1 MAQKA
6 IREYDAKSILARHW
20 DTYFPKFNYPYQTIL
35 VETGEQ
41 LKKSAETT
49 HPWLKE
55 KPLVAKPD
63 MLFGKRGKNGL
74 VLFKINRPG
83 DVTLEDAIKWI
94 DEKRATK
101 QKVYFSFDGDTPT
114 GEPSEDYLTH
124 FIVEPFT
131 PHTQEQ
137 EYYISATVVGD
148 DDVLYMSAE
157 GGMEVEE
164 NWDKVVEVRFKITD
178 SEEEIAKRIRENI
191 PTDVKEEDKENFAE
205 FAIGFFQAYR
215 ELNFAYL
222 EINPFVMQGEKI
234 ELLDMVAKL
243 DDTAGFMMVDHWGK
257 IEFPMPFGME
267 AKSKEE
273 QAIEEADSKTG
284 ASLKLTVLKP
294 EARIWTMVAG
304 GGASVVY
311 ADTIADFAGIDD
323 LANYGEYSGGP
334 TTGET
339 RFYAETILDL
349 MTREKDAQGRDKI
362 LIIGGAIA
370 NFTDVAKTFTGIIQ
384 AFEQYADKMKDVGVK
399 IYVRRGGPN
408 YEKGLKDIKEAAE
421 RLGLPI
427 DVHGPDTHI
436 TDIVRMAL
444 EEDKA

>member
-6 IREYDAKSILARHW
+6 IREYDAKSILAKHW
-20 DTYFPKFNYPYQTIL
+20 DKYFPDFTYSYETVL
-35 VETGEQ
+35 VQNGSE
-41 LKKSAETT
+41 LKEAAKT
-49 HPWLKE
+49 HAWLNE

-74 VLFKINRPG
+74 VLFKDAKPG
-83 DVTLEDAIKWI
+83 DVSLEKAASWI
-94 DEKRATK
+94 DEKSSSK
-101 QKVYFSFDGDTPT
+101 QEVYFSFDGDTPT
-114 GEPSEDYLTH
+114 GEPSVDMLTH

-131 PHTQEQ
+131 PHDQSE
-137 EYYISATVVGD
+137 EYYISATCVGD
-148 DDVLYMSAE
+148 DDMLYMSAE

-164 NWDKVVEVRFKITD
+164 CWDEKVTEVAFKITD
-178 SEEEIAKRIRENI
+178 TEEQIASKIKANI
-191 PTDVKEEDKENFAE
+191 PEDVKAEDKENFAK
-205 FAIGFFQAYR
+205 FAIGFFKAYR

-222 EINPFVMQGEKI
+222 EINPFVLQGNKV

-243 DDTAGFMMVDHWGK
+243 DDTAGFMMVDEWGDV
-257 IEFPMPFGME
+257 EYPTSFGME
-267 AKSKEE
+267 EKSPEVL
-273 QAIEEADSKTG
+273 AVEEADAKTG
-284 ASLKLTVLKP
+284 ASLKLTLLKP

-311 ADTIADFAGIDD
+311 ADTIADMAGIED

-339 RFYAETILDL
+339 KFYAETLFDL
-349 MTREKDAQGRDKI
+349 MTREPDPSGRGKV

-384 AFEQYADKMKDVGVK
+384 AFEEYQDKLKAVDTK

-408 YEKGLKDIKEAAE
+408 YEKGLKDIKEAAD
-421 RLGLPI
+421 RMGLYI
-427 DVHGPDTHI
+427 EVYGPETHV

-444 EEDKA
+444 EGGK

>member
-20 DTYFPKFNYPYQTIL
+20 DKYFPDFTYSFESVL
-35 VETGEQ
+35 VRNGQE
-41 LKKSAETT
+41 LKEAAKEKA
-49 HPWLKE
+49 WLNE

-74 VLFKINRPG
+74 VLFKDKKPG
-83 DVTLEDAIKWI
+83 DVSLDKAASWI
-94 DEKRATK
+94 DEKSSSK
-101 QKVYFSFDGDTPT
+101 QSVYFSFDGDTPT
-114 GEPSEDYLTH
+114 GEPKVDMLTH

-131 PHTQEQ
+131 PHEQ
-137 EYYISATVVGD
+137 SEEYYISATCVGD

-164 NWDKVVEVRFKITD
+164 GWDEKVTEVAFSITAT
-178 SEEEIAKRIRENI
+178 EEEIAQKIKENV
-191 PTDVKEEDKENFAE
+191 PEDVKEEDKENFAK
-205 FAIGFFQAYR
+205 FAIGFFKAYR

-222 EINPFVMQGEKI
+222 EINPFVMQGNKI

-243 DDTAGFMMVDHWGK
+243 DDTAGFLMRDEWGDV
-257 IEFPMPFGME
+257 EYPTAFGME
-267 AKSKEE
+267 AKSPEVE
-273 QAIEEADSKTG
+273 AIEEADSKTG
-284 ASLKLTVLKP
+284 ASLKLTLLKP

-311 ADTIADFAGIDD
+311 ADTIADMAGIED

-339 RFYAETILDL
+339 KFYAETILDL
-349 MTREKDAQGRDKI
+349 MTRQKDPKGRDKI

-384 AFEQYADKMKDVGVK
+384 AFENYADKMKEVGVK

-408 YEKGLKDIKEAAE
+408 YEKGLKDIKEAAD
-421 RLGLPI
+421 RLGLDI
-427 DVHGPDTHI
+427 DVHGPDTHV

-444 EEDKA
+444 EGDK

>member
-6 IREYDAKSILARHW
+6 IREYDAKSILAKHW
-20 DTYFPKFNYPYQTIL
+20 DKYFPHFTYAY
-35 VETGEQ
+35 ETVMVQNGSE
-41 LKKSAETT
+41 LTEAAKANT
-49 HPWLKE
+49 WLNE
-55 KPLVAKPD
+55 KALVAKPD
-63 MLFGKRGKNGL
+63 MLFGKRGKNDL
-74 VLFKINRPG
+74 VLFRDAKPG
-83 DVTLEDAIKWI
+83 DVSLAKAVSWI
-94 DEKRATK
+94 DEKSSTE
-101 QKVYFSFDGDTPT
+101 QSVHFSFDGDRPT
-114 GEPSEDYLTH
+114 GEASVDMLTH

-131 PHTQEQ
+131 PHAQEE

-148 DDVLYMSAE
+148 DDMLYMSAE

-164 NWDKVVEVRFKITD
+164 GWEEKVTEVAFKITD
-178 SEEEIAKRIRENI
+178 SEEVIAERIRANV
-191 PTDVKEEDKENFAE
+191 PADVADADKEAFAE
-205 FAIGFFQAYR
+205 FAIGFFKAYR

-222 EINPFVMQGEKI
+222 EINPFVMQGNKI

-243 DDTAGFMMVDHWGK
+243 DDTAGFMMVEEWGDVAY
-257 IEFPMPFGME
+257 PTAFGME
-267 AKSKEE
+267 AKSPEVE
-273 QAIEEADSKTG
+273 AIEEADAKTG
-284 ASLKLTVLKP
+284 ASLKLTLLKP

-339 RFYAETILDL
+339 KFYAETLFDL

-384 AFEQYADKMKDVGVK
+384 AFEEYQDKMKEIGIK

-408 YEKGLKDIKEAAE
+408 YEKGLKDIKEAAD
-421 RLGLPI
+421 RMGLYI
-427 DVHGPDTHI
+427 EVYGPETHV

-444 EEDKA
+444 EA

>member
-20 DTYFPKFNYPYQTIL
+20 DKYFPDFTYAY
-35 VETGEQ
+35 ETVMVQNGSE
-41 LKKSAETT
+41 LTEAAKT
-49 HPWLKE
+49 HKWLNE
-55 KPLVAKPD
+55 KTLVAKPD

-74 VLFKINRPG
+74 VLFKDAKPG
-83 DVTLEDAIKWI
+83 DVSLAKATSWI
-94 DEKRATK
+94 NEKGGEK
-101 QKVYFSFDGDTPT
+101 QEVFFDFDGDTPK
-114 GEPSEDYLTH
+114 GEPSVDMLTH
-124 FIVEPFT
+124 FLVEPFM
-131 PHTQEQ
+131 PHTQEE

-148 DDVLYMSAE
+148 MDMLYMSAE

-164 NWDKVVEVRFKITD
+164 GWDEKVTEVAFAITD
-178 SEEEIAKRIRENI
+178 TEEQISNKIKAHI
-191 PTDVKEEDKENFAE
+191 PADVAEKDKAAYAE
-205 FAIGFFQAYR
+205 FAIGFFKAYR

-222 EINPFVMQGEKI
+222 EINPFVMQGNKI

-243 DDTAGFMMVDHWGK
+243 DDTAGFMMVEEWGDV
-257 IEFPMPFGME
+257 EYPTAFGME
-267 AKSKEE
+267 AKSPEVE
-273 QAIEEADSKTG
+273 AIEEADAKTG
-284 ASLKLTVLKP
+284 ASLKLTLLKP

-311 ADTIADFAGIDD
+311 ADTIADMAGIDD

-339 RFYAETILDL
+339 KFYAETLLDL
-349 MTREKDAQGRDKI
+349 MTREKDPSGRGKVM
-362 LIIGGAIA
+362 IIGGAIA

-384 AFEQYADKMKDVGVK
+384 AFEVYADKMKEIDLK

-408 YEKGLKDIKEAAE
+408 YEKGLKDIKEAAD
-421 RLGLPI
+421 RLGLYI
-427 DVHGPDTHI
+427 EVYGPETHV

-444 EEDKA
+444 EK

>member
-6 IREYDAKSILARHW
+6 IREYDAKSILAKHW
-20 DTYFPKFNYPYQTIL
+20 DKYFPDFTYAYETVL
-35 VETGEQ
+35 VKNGPELREAAIDNQ
-41 LKKSAETT
+41 
-49 HPWLKE
+49 WLNDKT
-55 KPLVAKPD
+55 LVAKPD

-74 VLFKINRPG
+74 VLFKDQKPG
-83 DVTLEDAIKWI
+83 DVSLVKAADWI
-94 DEKRATK
+94 DSKCHDK
-101 QKVYFSFDGDTPT
+101 QEVYFSFDGDTPT
-114 GEPSEDYLTH
+114 GTPSVDMLTH
-124 FIVEPFT
+124 FVVEPFT
-131 PHTQEQ
+131 PHSQEE
-137 EYYISATVVGD
+137 EYYISATCVGD

-164 NWDKVVEVRFKITD
+164 GWEEKVTEVAFPITAT
-178 SEEEIAKRIRENI
+178 EEEIAEKIKKNVPKDI
-191 PTDVKEEDKENFAE
+191 AKKDKAAFAE
-205 FAIGFFQAYR
+205 FAIGFFRAYR

-222 EINPFVMQGEKI
+222 EINPFVMQGNKI

-243 DDTAGFMMVDHWGK
+243 DDTAGFMMTEEWGDV
-257 IEFPMPFGME
+257 EYPTAFGME
-267 AKSKEE
+267 EKSPEVL
-273 QAIEEADSKTG
+273 AIEDADAKTG
-284 ASLKLTVLKP
+284 ASLKLTLLKP

-311 ADTIADFAGIDD
+311 ADTIADMAGIED

-339 RFYAETILDL
+339 KFYAETLLDL
-349 MTREKDAQGRDKI
+349 MTREKDAQGREKV

-384 AFEQYADKMKDVGVK
+384 AFEEYQDRMKEVGMK

-408 YEKGLKDIKEAAE
+408 YEKGLKDIKEAAD
-421 RLGLPI
+421 RMGLWI
-427 DVHGPDTHI
+427 DVHGPDTHV

-444 EEDKA
+444 EK

>member
-6 IREYDAKSILARHW
+6 IREYDAKSILAKHW
-20 DTYFPKFNYPYQTIL
+20 KKYFPDFTYAYETVL
-35 VETGEQ
+35 VTSG
-41 LKKSAETT
+41 AELLEAAKEK
-49 HPWLKE
+49 PWLKE
-55 KPLVAKPD
+55 KPLVVKPD

-74 VLFKINRPG
+74 VLFKDQKPG
-83 DVTLEDAIKWI
+83 DVTLEKAAAWI
-94 DEKRATK
+94 DEKAK
-101 QKVYFSFDGDTPT
+101 EDVSVYFSFDGDTPT
-114 GEPSEDYLTH
+114 EEPKVDRLTH

-131 PHTQEQ
+131 PHDQSE

-148 DDVLYMSAE
+148 EDVLYLSAE

-164 NWDKVVEVRFKITD
+164 GWDEKVTELAFPITAT
-178 SEEEIAKRIRENI
+178 EEEIAEKIKANV
-191 PTDVKEEDKENFAE
+191 PADVKPEDKENFAK
-205 FAIGFFQAYR
+205 FAIGFFKAYR

-222 EINPFVMQGEKI
+222 EINPFVMQGSKI

-243 DDTAGFMMVDHWGK
+243 DDTAGFMMTEEWGD
-257 IEFPMPFGME
+257 IEYPTAFGME
-267 AKSKEE
+267 AKSPEVE
-273 QAIEEADSKTG
+273 AIEEADAKTG
-284 ASLKLTVLKP
+284 ASLKLTLLKP

-311 ADTIADFAGIDD
+311 ADTIADFAGIED

-339 RFYAETILDL
+339 KFYAETLLDL
-349 MTREKDAQGRDKI
+349 MTREKDPQGRDKI

-384 AFEQYADKMKDVGVK
+384 AFEKYADKMKDVGIK

-408 YEKGLKDIKEAAE
+408 YEKGLKDIKEAAD
-421 RLGLPI
+421 RLGLNI
-427 DVHGPDTHI
+427 EVYGPETHV

-444 EEDKA
+444 EEK

>member
-1 MAQKA
+1 MAQKS
-6 IREYDAKSILARHW
+6 IREFDAKTILARHW
-20 DTYFPKFNYPYQTIL
+20 EKYFPKFSYAYETVL
-35 VETGEQ
+35 VESGDE
-41 LKKSAETT
+41 LKRVAEEKS
-49 HPWLKE
+49 WLKE

-74 VLFKINRPG
+74 VLFKDQKPG
-83 DVTLEDAIKWI
+83 DVTLEKAASWI
-94 DEKRATK
+94 DEKRDGK
-101 QKVYFSFDGDTPT
+101 QKVYFSFDGDKPV
-114 GEPSEDYLTH
+114 GEPKEDYLTH

-131 PHTQEQ
+131 PHSQEE

-148 DDVLYMSAE
+148 NDVLYMSAE

-164 NWDKVVEVRFKITD
+164 GWDEKVTEITFAITET
-178 SEEEIAKRIRENI
+178 EEEIEAKIRANI
-191 PTDVKEEDKENFAE
+191 PADVAEKDKENFAE
-205 FAIGFFQAYR
+205 FAIGFFKAYR

-222 EINPFVMQGEKI
+222 EINPFVMQGTKI

-243 DDTAGFMMVDHWGK
+243 DDTAGFMMVDEWGD
-257 IEFPMPFGME
+257 ITYPTPFGME
-267 AKSKEE
+267 EKSPEVK
-273 QAIEEADSKTG
+273 AIEEADAKSG
-284 ASLKLTVLKP
+284 ASLKLTILNPKG
-294 EARIWTMVAG
+294 RIWTMVAG

-311 ADTIADFAGIDD
+311 ADTIADFAIANGGSIDD

-339 RFYAETILDL
+339 KFYADTVIDL
-349 MTREKDAQGRDKI
+349 MTRYDDPRGKI

-384 AFEQYADKMKDVGVK
+384 SFEENAEKLKAHNVK

-408 YEKGLKDIKEAAE
+408 YEKGLKDIKEAAD
-421 RLGLPI
+421 RLGLYI
-427 DVHGPDTHI
+427 EVYGPETHV

-444 EEDKA
+444 EG

>member
-6 IREYDAKSILARHW
+6 IREFDAKSILAKHW
-20 DTYFPKFNYPYQTIL
+20 DKYFPNFTYAY
-35 VETGEQ
+35 ETVMVQNGTE
-41 LKKSAETT
+41 LNKTAKEKK
-49 HPWLKE
+49 WLKD
-55 KPLVAKPD
+55 KALVAKPD

-74 VLFKINRPG
+74 VLFRDSKPG
-83 DVTLEDAIKWI
+83 DVSLAKAASWI
-94 DEKRATK
+94 DEKSSSK
-101 QKVYFSFDGDTPT
+101 QSVHFSFHGETPS
-114 GEPSEDYLTH
+114 GEAKVDMLTH

-131 PHTQEQ
+131 PHSQEE
-137 EYYISATVVGD
+137 EYYISATCVGD

-164 NWDKVVEVRFKITD
+164 NWDKVIEVAFPITATEDEISEKIR
-178 SEEEIAKRIRENI
+178 KNI
-191 PTDVKEEDKENFAE
+191 PKDVAAKDKDAFAE
-205 FAIGFFQAYR
+205 FAIGFFRAYR

-222 EINPFVMQGEKI
+222 EINPFVLQGKKV

-243 DDTAGFMMVDHWGK
+243 DDTAGFMMREQWGDV
-257 IEFPMPFGME
+257 EYPTSFGME
-267 AKSKEE
+267 EKSPEVL
-273 QAIEEADSKTG
+273 AIEDADSKSG
-284 ASLKLTVLKP
+284 ASLKLTILKP

-311 ADTIADFAGIDD
+311 ADTIADLAGIED

-334 TTGET
+334 TTSET
-339 RFYAETILDL
+339 KFYAETILDL
-349 MTREKDAQGRDKI
+349 MTRTKDVKDRDKV

-384 AFEQYADKMKDVGVK
+384 AFENYADKMKKVGIK

-408 YEKGLKDIKEAAE
+408 YEKGLKDIKEAAD
-421 RLGLPI
+421 RLGLYI
-427 DVHGPDTHI
+427 EVYGPETHV

-444 EEDKA
+444 TK